1 MVLAINLLSHT
12 TTYDMRVQTKNKKS
26 VDPNMNPIASLSPLK
41 FPCSAIGFY
50 AHTPLSPLSV
60 TTRH

>member
-1 MVLAINLLSHT
+1 MN
-12 TTYDMRVQTKNKKS
+12 VQTKNKKS
-26 VDPNMNPIASLSPLK
+26 VDLNMNPIASLSPLK

-50 AHTPLSPLSV
+50 VHTPLRPLPE